1 MTRLARRI
9 ALALLLCLLPA
20 LPVAA
25 QAQAQAQAQDDD
37 PYLWLEDV
45 TGDKPLAWVKARN
58 AESTK
63 ALSQSPEF
71 AGLEKRLLAILDS
84 DDRIP
89 NVRKLG
95 SWYYNFWRDAAH
107 PRGVWRRTTLDEY
120 RKSEPKWD
128 TVIDLDAL
136 AKTESEN
143 WVWSGADCLKP
154 EYRRCLVSLSRGGA
168 DAAVTREFDVTA
180 RTFVADGFILP
191 EAKATVSWRD
201 LDSLFVG
208 TDFGA
213 GSLTESGYPRI
224 IKEWKRGTALAE
236 APTVFEAKPTDVR
249 AFAFRDLTPGFERDF
264 VIRGV
269 TFWTSEMFLRRNGR
283 LIKLD
288 KPDDAQLNV
297 HRDLVFL
304 TLRSDWKVGEDTVPA
319 GALLVADFDKFVDG
333 KASFEVLFKPTE
345 RTSLE
350 EYEPTRNY
358 VLLNELDNVRNRLSV
373 LTRKDGKWKREPLPG
388 LPEIGS
394 FSVSAIDPDESDDY
408 FVTTSDYVTPDRLLL
423 GTIGKGAPETLK
435 SLPAQYKADGLVI
448 GQHETKSKDGTRIP
462 YFQVSRRE
470 LPNDGRNPTLLY
482 GYGGFEVPM
491 LPRYSSTVGAGWLE
505 PGGVYVVANIR
516 GGGEFGPKW
525 HNAALKQNRHKAY
538 EDFIAVGEDLVRRKV
553 TSPDRLGTMGGSNGG
568 LLMGNMLTMR
578 PDLFGAIVCQV
589 PLLDMRRYDKLLAGA
604 SWVGEYGDPDDPA
617 QWAFVK
623 TFSPYHNVRKDVTYP
638 PTLFTT
644 STRDDRVHPGHARKM
659 AARMLEQGHPVTY
672 YENIE
677 GGHGGAAN
685 NAQRAFMSALAYRF
699 LWTELQPNDASTASA
714 AKSDGTRT
722 LKGEFTWSQRN
733 QTGDIEA
740 IFTPT
745 GDGTWDVAFHF
756 NFRDQPHVY
765 AGTASGQLSAGE
777 LQGTVQNENK
787 QRTFRFRGR
796 IEDGKFEGRHAEVD
810 GTDEQE
816 TGTLTLD
823 IAG

>member
-9 ALALLLCLLPA
+9 ALVMMLLVLPA
-20 LPVAA
+20 ARPAPA
-25 QAQAQAQAQDDD
+25 QSEDD

-45 TGDKPLAWVKARN
+45 TGDRALSWVKARN

-63 ALSQSPEF
+63 ALAASPEF
-71 AGLEKRLLAILDS
+71 EALRKRLVAILDS

-89 NVRKLG
+89 FVRKMG
-95 SWYYNFWRDAAH
+95 PWYYNFWRDASH
-107 PRGVWRRTTLDEY
+107 PRGLWRRTTLDEY
-120 RKSEPKWD
+120 RKAEPKWE

-154 EYRRCLVSLSRGGA
+154 AYRRCLVSLSRGGA
-168 DAAVTREFDVTA
+168 DAAVTREFDATTKA
-180 RTFVADGFILP
+180 FLPDGFTLP
-191 EAKATVSWRD
+191 EAKASINWRD
-201 LDSLFVG
+201 ANSVFVG
-208 TDFGA
+208 TDFGP
-213 GSLTESGYPRI
+213 GSLTESGYPRVV
-224 IKEWKRGTALAE
+224 KEWKRGTPLAE
-236 APTVFEAKPTDVR
+236 AQTVFEGKSTDVR
-249 AFAFRDLTPGFERDF
+249 VDAYRDLTPGFERDF

-288 KPDDAQLNV
+288 KPDDAQLSV
-297 HRDLVFL
+297 DRDLAFL
-304 TLRSDWKVGEDTVPA
+304 TLRSDWKVGERTVPA
-319 GALLVADFDKFVDG
+319 GALLVTDFDKFVDG

-350 EYEPTRNY
+350 GYEPTRNY
-358 VLLNELDNVRNRLSV
+358 VLLNELDNVRNRLNV
-373 LTRKDGKWKREPLPG
+373 LTRKSGTWKQEPLPG

-394 FSVSAIDPDESDDY
+394 FSASAVDPDESDDY
-408 FVTTSDYVTPDRLLL
+408 FVTTSDYVTPDQLLL
-423 GTIGKGAPETLK
+423 GTIGKGAPEALK

-448 GQHETKSKDGTRIP
+448 SQHETRSKDGTRIP

-470 LPNDGRNPTLLY
+470 VPADGRNPTLLY

-516 GGGEFGPKW
+516 GGGEFGPNW
-525 HNAALKQNRHKAY
+525 HNAALKENRHKAY
-538 EDFIAVGEDLVRRKV
+538 EDFIAVAEDLIRRKV
-553 TSPDRLGTMGGSNGG
+553 TSPARLGTMGGSNGG

-589 PLLDMRRYDKLLAGA
+589 PLLDMKRYDKLLAGA

-623 TFSPYHNVRKDVTYP
+623 TFSPYHNVRKEVTYP

-659 AARMLEQGHPVTY
+659 AAKMLEQGHDVTY

-685 NAQRAFMSALAYRF
+685 NEQRAFMSALAYRF
-699 LWTELQPNDASTASA
+699 LWTELMRDGGAKAEATPA
-714 AKSDGTRT
+714 AGGPRT
-722 LKGEFTWSQRN
+722 FKGEFTWSQRDN
-733 QTGDIEA
+733 QGDVEA
-740 IFTPT
+740 TFTPT
-745 GDGTWDVAFHF
+745 GEATWDVAFHF
-756 NFRDQPHVY
+756 TFRGQPHVY
-765 AGTASGQLSAGE
+765 SGTAKGRLSTGDLE
-777 LQGTVQNENK
+777 GTVQNENK
-787 QRTFRFRGR
+787 ERTFRFRGR
-796 IEDGKFEGRHAEVD
+796 VEGGKFQGSHAEVGD
-810 GTDEQE
+810 GDEQE
-816 TGTLTLD
+816 TGSLTLD
-823 IAG
+823 VSG